1 MDRHKHLLPR
11 FSYAMKDL
19 AEKLGVFEQT
29 CSQLRE
35 ARHELAPHPA
45 DVRVKVSHETH
56 ETDKSQDNSPDV

>member
-1 MDRHKHLLPR
+1 
-11 FSYAMKDL
+11 MKDL

-56 ETDKSQDNSPDV
+56 ETEKSQDNSPDV